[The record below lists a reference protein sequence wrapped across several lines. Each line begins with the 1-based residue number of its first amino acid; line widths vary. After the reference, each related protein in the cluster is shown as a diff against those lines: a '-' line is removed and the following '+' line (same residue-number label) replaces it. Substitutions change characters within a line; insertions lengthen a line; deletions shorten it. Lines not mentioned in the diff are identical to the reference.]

1 MGTIT
6 LQQWS
11 LELGKALTLLSFV
24 CALFR
29 FDGGEHSDN
38 EMGQSTKTAAA
49 GGIVI
54 LVANFV
60 YLFLFGAEELNIDES
75 SEVKIQK
82 AW

>member
-60 YLFLFGAEELNIDES
+60 YLFLFGAEEVS
-75 SEVKIQK
+75 SRENSADGVQNK
-82 AW
+82 A

>member
-1 MGTIT
+1 V
-6 LQQWS
+6 
-11 LELGKALTLLSFV
+11 LSS
-24 CALFR
+24 R

-82 AW
+82 A

>member
-1 MGTIT
+1 
-6 LQQWS
+6 
-11 LELGKALTLLSFV
+11 V

-82 AW
+82 A

>member
-1 MGTIT
+1 MCV
-6 LQQWS
+6 
-11 LELGKALTLLSFV
+11 LSS
-24 CALFR
+24 R

>member
-1 MGTIT
+1 M
-6 LQQWS
+6 
-11 LELGKALTLLSFV
+11 LSS
-24 CALFR
+24 R

-82 AW
+82 A